1 MIIAKFVIV
10 VLISYF
16 LGSIPFGLLISK
28 RIAKVDVREHGSGKI
43 GATNVA
49 ISSSNQE

>member
-1 MIIAKFVIV
+1 MIIAKFVVV
-10 VLISYF
+10 VLLGYL

-28 RIAKVDVREHGSGKI
+28 RSSKVDVRQYGSGKI
-43 GATNVA
+43 GVTNVA

>member
-1 MIIAKFVIV
+1 MIIAKFVVV
-10 VLISYF
+10 VLVGYLLS
-16 LGSIPFGLLISK
+16 SIPFGLLINKRSSK
-28 RIAKVDVREHGSGKI
+28 VNVRQYGSGKI